1 MQGTNES
8 MPSRSKIAFVTIG
21 QTPRVDLVPE
31 MMAEITVGLPE
42 GRIDYQEFGVLDGM
56 SPAEL
61 DAMRAKDGEHSF
73 ATRLAS
79 GEEIVSS
86 KALTE
91 EKLNIL
97 LQKIDGEGF
106 DIVVLLCTGTRIEPL
121 ANTLVVEAQRIVDS
135 TVEALAASARRLGVI
150 VPLERQ
156 IRDFEERHVLPG
168 NPSLVSASPYA
179 GDDMGERAKLLE
191 GCDLVVMHCMGYS
204 ADMHEAVRNAIDAPV
219 LLSRRLVAGVVRQM
233 I

>member
-1 MQGTNES
+1 
-8 MPSRSKIAFVTIG
+8 MPSKSKIAFVTIG

-42 GRIDYQEFGVLDGM
+42 GSVEFREFGVLDGM
-56 SPAEL
+56 NPAEL
-61 DAMRAKDGEHSF
+61 DAMRARDGEHSF
-73 ATRLAS
+73 ATRLAI
-79 GEEIVSS
+79 GEEIVTS

-91 EKLNIL
+91 EKLNVL
-97 LQKIDGEGF
+97 LKKIDGEGF
-106 DIVVLLCTGTRIEPL
+106 DLVVLLCTGTRIDPL
-121 ANTLVVEAQRIVDS
+121 ENTLVVEAQRIVDS

-156 IRDFEERHVLPG
+156 IRDFDERHVLPG
-168 NPSLVSASPYA
+168 SPSFVSASPYA
-179 GDDMGERAKLLE
+179 GDDMGERARKLE
-191 GCDLVVMHCMGYS
+191 GCDLIVMHCMGYS
-204 ADMHEAVRNAIDAPV
+204 ADMLKEVRAAVDTPI